1 MNASGHTPVLL
12 KEVLSQARLAE
23 QDLSRPL
30 RCALDG
36 TFGRGGHTRALLA
49 EHASLRMVAFDQDAE
64 ALRFGETQF
73 QEEIHSGRLTL
84 IHANFSELE
93 RAKDWLSS
101 QSGSEGFDFLLFDL
115 GVSSPQLDVGERG
128 FSFYH
133 EGPLDMRMDER
144 KSLTAA
150 RVLNEWSETELTRVF
165 QDYGEIERP
174 FKVVRAIVHDR
185 ARQPFSTTTQF
196 AGLVERVDGWAK
208 KGFHPATQYFMALR
222 MEVNAELDSIQS
234 MLPKA
239 MHLLAPGGRLAIIT
253 FHSLEDRMVK
263 NFLREV
269 EDENSFGA
277 DFGESVKRKP
287 IVPTE
292 EEVKRNSRARSAK
305 LRVFRRY
312 HLGEVKAPKN
322 KYAHLA
328 RTRHAPRDDEE
339 ET

>member
-1 MNASGHTPVLL
+1 MNGHIPVMLG
-12 KEVLSQARLAE
+12 EVLAQAKATAEDLA
-23 QDLSRPL
+23 RPL
-30 RCALDG
+30 RYGLDG

-49 EHASLRMVAFDQDAE
+49 DHATLSMTAFDQDAE
-64 ALRFGETQF
+64 ALRFAETEFASEKAQ
-73 QEEIHSGRLTL
+73 GRLTL
-84 IHANFSELE
+84 VHANFSELE
-93 RAKDWLSS
+93 KVNAATSDA
-101 QSGSEGFDFLLFDL
+101 GFDFMLFDL
-115 GVSSPQLDVGERG
+115 GVSSPQLDVGARG

-144 KSLTAA
+144 KTLTAA
-150 RVLNEWSETELTRVF
+150 RILNEWSESELTRVF

-174 FKVVRAIVHDR
+174 FKVVRAIIQDR
-185 ARQPFSTTTQF
+185 TRQEFSTTTQF

-222 MEVNAELDSIQS
+222 MEVNAELDSIEA

-239 MHLLAPGGRLAIIT
+239 MRLLSPGGRLAIIT

-263 NFLREV
+263 NFIRDV
-269 EDENSFGA
+269 EDEASLGA

-287 IVPTE
+287 IVPTD

-312 HLGEVKAPKN
+312 KTGEVKGPKN

-328 RTRHAPRDDEE
+328 ITRHPEPPDVGDEE
-339 ET
+339 GEE